1 MTITSKITLGIVIA
15 LIAVIVYLQFNLQ
28 NTKREL
34 AKSKVDAQINLQNF
48 EAYKDSATMM
58 ARTLQEYYVAVKDLK
73 EENKKLTNQ
82 NIYFKTQFRVLLDS
96 IEVLNKPATID
107 TSNTDSNKIVITFEG
122 KEGRI
127 QYKGQVIYFKLT
139 KEATHSLKITQ
150 DAIKIE
156 SIILLDT
163 KTNLIKNKIYA
174 DGVLIDNAYT
184 EVDSTLYAKLN
195 SPSEIVD
202 MAMNFWDT
210 IGLVIEAN
218 QEIIYNKD
226 NSQWEQNRTGF
237 SLGLQYN
244 LSRNLSLEVK
254 KDLLNDI
261 WGGNIRYT
269 LTPYNLWKMIF

>member
-1 MTITSKITLGIVIA
+1 MTLTSKITLGIIIA
-15 LIAVIVYLQFNLQ
+15 LIGAIIYLQFNLQ
-28 NTKREL
+28 NTKKEL

-73 EENKKLTNQ
+73 EENKKLKDQ
-82 NIYFKTQFRVLLDS
+82 NIYFRTQFRVLLDS
-96 IEVLNKPATID
+96 IEVLNKPAVID
-107 TSNTDSNKIVITFEG
+107 PTNTDSTRIVITFEG

-139 KEATHSLKITQ
+139 KEATHSLKINQ

-174 DGVLIDNAYT
+174 DGILIDDAYT

-195 SPSEIVD
+195 TPSEVVD

-210 IGLVIEAN
+210 ISFIVEAN
-218 QEIIYNKD
+218 QEIIYKKD
-226 NSQWEQNRTGF
+226 TEQWEQNRTGL
-237 SLGLQYN
+237 SIGLGYN
-244 LSRNLSLEVK
+244 LSRNFSFEVK
-254 KDLLNDI
+254 KDLLNNI
-261 WGGNIRYT
+261 WEGNVRYNI
-269 LTPYNLWKMIF
+269 TPYRLWKLIF

>member
-1 MTITSKITLGIVIA
+1 MTIKAKIILGIVIA
-15 LIAVIVYLQFNLQ
+15 LIAAIVYLQFNLQ
-28 NTKREL
+28 NTKKEL
-34 AKSKVDAQINLQNF
+34 AKAKVDAQINLQNY

-58 ARTLQEYYVAVKDLK
+58 ARTLQEYYVAVKDLTQ
-73 EENKKLTNQ
+73 ENKKLKDQ
-82 NIYFKTQFRVLLDS
+82 NIYFRTQFKVLLDS

-174 DGVLIDNAYT
+174 DGVLIDDAYT

-195 SPSEIVD
+195 TPAGVMD

-226 NSQWEQNRTGF
+226 NSQWEQNRTGV

-244 LSRNLSLEVK
+244 LSRNLSFEVK

-261 WGGNIRYT
+261 WEGNVRYT
-269 LTPYNLWKMIF
+269 LTPYRLWKMIF

>member
-1 MTITSKITLGIVIA
+1 MTFKTKIILGI
-15 LIAVIVYLQFNLQ
+15 IAVLIGAIVYLQFNLQ
-28 NTKREL
+28 HTKKEL
-34 AKSKVDAQINLQNF
+34 AKKQLEAKINLQNF
-48 EAYKDSATMM
+48 EAYKDSAMMM
-58 ARTLQEYYVAVKDLK
+58 ARTLQEYAVAVKDLR
-73 EENKKLTNQ
+73 EENKKLKDQ
-82 NIYFKTQFRVLLDS
+82 NIYFKTQFRILLDS
-96 IEVLNKPATID
+96 IDILNKPAVVD

-127 QYKGQVIYFKLT
+127 HYKGQVIYFKLT

-174 DGVLIDNAYT
+174 DGVLIDDAYT
-184 EVDSTLYAKLN
+184 QVDSTLYAKLN
-195 SPSEIVD
+195 SPSEVVD

-210 IGLVIEAN
+210 ISFIVEAN

-226 NSQWEQNRTGF
+226 KSQWEQNRTGF
-237 SLGLQYN
+237 SVGLGYN

-254 KDLLNDI
+254 KDLLNNI
-261 WGGNIRYT
+261 WQGNIRYN
-269 LTPYNLWKMIF
+269 LTPYRLWKMIF

>member
-1 MTITSKITLGIVIA
+1 
-15 LIAVIVYLQFNLQ
+15 
-28 NTKREL
+28 
-34 AKSKVDAQINLQNF
+34 
-48 EAYKDSATMM
+48 M
-58 ARTLQEYYVAVKDLK
+58 ARTLQEYYVAVKDLTQ
-73 EENKKLTNQ
+73 ENKKLKDQ
-82 NIYFKTQFRVLLDS
+82 NIYFRTQFKVLLDS

-174 DGVLIDNAYT
+174 DGVLIDDAYT

-195 SPSEIVD
+195 TPAGVMD

-226 NSQWEQNRTGF
+226 NSQWEQNRTGV

-244 LSRNLSLEVK
+244 LSRNLSFEVK

-261 WGGNIRYT
+261 WEGNVRYT
-269 LTPYNLWKMIF
+269 LTPYRLWKMIF

>member
-1 MTITSKITLGIVIA
+1 MTIKAKIILGIVIA
-15 LIAVIVYLQFNLQ
+15 LIAAIVYLQFNLQ
-28 NTKREL
+28 KTKREL
-34 AKSKVDAQINLQNF
+34 VKAKVDAQINLQNY

-58 ARTLQEYYVAVKDLK
+58 ARTLQEYYVAVKDLTQ
-73 EENKKLTNQ
+73 ENKKLKDQ
-82 NIYFKTQFRVLLDS
+82 NIYFRTQFKVLLDS

-174 DGVLIDNAYT
+174 DGVLIDDAYT

-195 SPSEIVD
+195 TPAGVMD

-226 NSQWEQNRTGF
+226 NSQWEQNRTGV

-244 LSRNLSLEVK
+244 LSRNLSFEVK

-261 WGGNIRYT
+261 WEGNVRYT
-269 LTPYNLWKMIF
+269 LTPYRLWKMIF